1 MEDKE
6 NNVLATGHYVLFEA
20 KKIPYG
26 ERLKIRENEWYF
38 ELLSC
43 VSFLKTGAIY
53 EEGSACY

>member
-26 ERLKIRENEWYF
+26 ERLKIRENEMI
-38 ELLSC
+38 L
-43 VSFLKTGAIY
+43 
-53 EEGSACY
+53 